1 MKLFSKVFIYIQ
13 LHGLEPS
20 GGVEKLELPN
30 YPEGIPIAGIPV
42 IRLFELF
49 DRGERPW

>member
-30 YPEGIPIAGIPV
+30 NPEGIQFEV
-42 IRLFELF
+42 DSVFRLFELF